1 MKDYSLL
8 LNDLLRQ
15 EQELQFT
22 EFSNNTA
29 IKLGQ
34 LILSKA
40 FDEGKQITVDIRKNG
55 MTLFHA
61 KMNENGLGH
70 DRWIA
75 RKINVAHHFEHSSYY
90 IHVLMKSWNT
100 TVQDNAFVD
109 PMEYAAEG
117 GCFPIFVKGVGMIGT
132 ITVSGL
138 EGHED
143 HNMVVVSLQKLLLNE
158 AIS

>member
-1 MKDYSLL
+1 MEDYTALL
-8 LNDLLRQ
+8 DTLLRQ

-29 IKLGQ
+29 IQLGQ

-61 KMNENGLGH
+61 KMNDNGLGH
-70 DRWIA
+70 DRWIT

-100 TVQDNAFVD
+100 TIQDNAFVD
-109 PMEYAAEG
+109 PLNYAAEG
-117 GCFPIFVKGVGMIGT
+117 GCFPIIVKGAGMIGT

-138 EGHED
+138 EGHQD
-143 HNMVVVSLQKLLLNE
+143 HEMVVAALTKLLL
-158 AIS
+158 